1 MPSGYILGTL
11 MRSYNELATLETFEE
26 RLNYLS
32 LNGEFFDET
41 FGGSRWMNQDF
52 YRSDVWRK
60 ARTEA
65 IARDRGCD
73 LGIEGYEIYD
83 GIVVHHINPLT
94 PRQCSDADPCM
105 WDLNNLICVSRDT
118 HNAIHYGTSPL
129 ALVDFEPRSP
139 GDTILWGRRLS

>member
-1 MPSGYILGTL
+1 
-11 MRSYNELATLETFEE
+11 
-26 RLNYLS
+26 
-32 LNGEFFDET
+32 
-41 FGGSRWMNQDF
+41 MNQDF

-65 IARDRGCD
+65 IARDLGCD

-139 GDTILWGRRLS
+139 GDTMLWGRRLS